1 MFKLILNL
9 SRTTKPSLQPENSI
23 QPVNEDKSN
32 LDSKSVKP
40 TDNLEKRE
48 SLNLAGVSISSHS
61 EVPEDL
67 VSTEVDGQIK
77 QAYFF
82 RNLLFAASIILV
94 AGTAI
99 FSLDLLPS
107 VLLGCGVIGFN
118 YFLTMQFVR
127 KLLRER
133 KLQALDLLFSFT
145 KFGITIIILFVA
157 MQYFELSPGGLLI
170 GLSNIALAV
179 IIYSFIRVMR
189 PQKSV

>member
-1 MFKLILNL
+1 M
-9 SRTTKPSLQPENSI
+9 KPVDE
-23 QPVNEDKSN
+23 EKSN
-32 LDSKSVKP
+32 FDSKSVEL

-48 SLNLAGVSISSHS
+48 PLNQASTAISTNS

-67 VSTEVDGQIK
+67 VSTEVAGQIK
-77 QAYFF
+77 QANFF

-118 YFLTMQFVR
+118 YFLTMQFVQ

-133 KLQALDLLFSFT
+133 KLEALDLLFSFT
-145 KFGITIIILFVA
+145 KFGITVIILFVA

>member
-1 MFKLILNL
+1 VFKLILNL
-9 SRTTKPSLQPENSI
+9 SRTTKPSIQPEKSM
-23 QPVNEDKSN
+23 QPVDEEKSN
-32 LDSKSVKP
+32 LDSKSVES
-40 TDNLEKRE
+40 TDKIGKIEP
-48 SLNLAGVSISSHS
+48 LNQADAAISTNS

-67 VSTEVDGQIK
+67 VSTEVAGQIK

-127 KLLRER
+127 KLLREG

>member
-1 MFKLILNL
+1 MMLKMNV
-9 SRTTKPSLQPENSI
+9 TTQTTPVPEKQMQPED
-23 QPVNEDKSN
+23 EEKSN
-32 LDSKSVKP
+32 LDSKSVES
-40 TDNLEKRE
+40 TDILGKIEP
-48 SLNLAGVSISSHS
+48 LNQAGAAISTDS

-67 VSTEVDGQIK
+67 VSTEVAGQIK

-118 YFLTMQFVR
+118 YLLTMQFVR
-127 KLLRER
+127 KLLQEG
-133 KLQALDLLFSFT
+133 KLQTLDLLFSFT

-157 MQYFELSPGGLLI
+157 MQYFDLSPGGLLI

-179 IIYSFIRVMR
+179 IIYSFFRVMR

>member
-1 MFKLILNL
+1 MD
-9 SRTTKPSLQPENSI
+9 E
-23 QPVNEDKSN
+23 EKSN
-32 LDSKSVKP
+32 LDSKSVEP
-40 TDNLEKRE
+40 TDNIEKRE
-48 SLNLAGVSISSHS
+48 PLNLACVSISSYS

-67 VSTEVDGQIK
+67 VSTAVDGQIK
-77 QAYFF
+77 QSYFF

-94 AGTAI
+94 AGTVI

-107 VLLGCGVIGFN
+107 VLLGCGVVGFN

-127 KLLRER
+127 KLLREG

-145 KFGITIIILFVA
+145 KFGITIIILFFA
-157 MQYFELSPGGLLI
+157 MQYFGLSPGGLLI

>member
-1 MFKLILNL
+1 MH
-9 SRTTKPSLQPENSI
+9 
-23 QPVNEDKSN
+23 PVNEDKSN

-48 SLNLAGVSISSHS
+48 SLNLAGVSISSYS
-61 EVPEDL
+61 EVPEDI

-99 FSLDLLPS
+99 FNLDLLPS

-179 IIYSFIRVMR
+179 IIYSFFRVIR

>member
-1 MFKLILNL
+1 MQ
-9 SRTTKPSLQPENSI
+9 SVDE
-23 QPVNEDKSN
+23 EKSN
-32 LDSKSVKP
+32 LDTKSVEP

-48 SLNLAGVSISSHS
+48 PLNQADAAISTNS

-67 VSTEVDGQIK
+67 VPTEIDGQIK

-82 RNLLFAASIILV
+82 INLLLAASIILV
-94 AGTAI
+94 VGTAI

-107 VLLGCGVIGFN
+107 VMLGCGVVGFN
-118 YFLTMQFVR
+118 YLLTMQFVR

-133 KLQALDLLFSFT
+133 KLRALDLLFSFT

-157 MQYFELSPGGLLI
+157 IKYFELSPRGLLI

>member
-1 MFKLILNL
+1 M
-9 SRTTKPSLQPENSI
+9 
-23 QPVNEDKSN
+23 QPVDEVKSN
-32 LDSKSVKP
+32 LDSKSVEQ

-48 SLNLAGVSISSHS
+48 PLNLTGSAISNNS

-67 VSTEVDGQIK
+67 FLTEVVGQIK

-82 RNLLFAASIILV
+82 RNLLFAASIIIV
-94 AGTAI
+94 AGTVI

-107 VLLGCGVIGFN
+107 VLIGCGVVGFN

-127 KLLRER
+127 KLLRGQ
-133 KLQALDLLFSFT
+133 KLQALDLLFSFS

-179 IIYSFIRVMR
+179 IIYSFIRIMY
-189 PQKSV
+189 PQKYV

>member
-1 MFKLILNL
+1 M
-9 SRTTKPSLQPENSI
+9 
-23 QPVNEDKSN
+23 QPVDEEKSN
-32 LDSKSVKP
+32 LDSKSVEP

-48 SLNLAGVSISSHS
+48 HLNLACVSISSHS

-118 YFLTMQFVR
+118 YILTMQLVR
-127 KLLRER
+127 KLLRKR
-133 KLQALDLLFSFT
+133 KLQALDFLFSFT
-145 KFGITIIILFVA
+145 KLGFTVIILFVA

>member
-1 MFKLILNL
+1 M
-9 SRTTKPSLQPENSI
+9 
-23 QPVNEDKSN
+23 QPVDEEKSN
-32 LDSKSVKP
+32 LGSKSVEP

-48 SLNLAGVSISSHS
+48 PLDLAGAAISTNS
-61 EVPEDL
+61 EVAEDS
-67 VSTEVDGQIK
+67 VSTEVDAQIK

-82 RNLLFAASIILV
+82 RNLLFAVSTILV

-127 KLLRER
+127 KLLRVR

>member
-1 MFKLILNL
+1 MEEEK
-9 SRTTKPSLQPENSI
+9 SI
-23 QPVNEDKSN
+23 
-32 LDSKSVKP
+32 LDSKSVEP
-40 TDNLEKRE
+40 TDNRKNKEP
-48 SLNLAGVSISSHS
+48 LNPAGASISNHYA
-61 EVPEDL
+61 VPENLGYKD
-67 VSTEVDGQIK
+67 VGGQIK

-94 AGTAI
+94 AGTAT
-99 FSLDLLPS
+99 FNLDLLPS

-179 IIYSFIRVMR
+179 IIYSFFRVIR

>member
-1 MFKLILNL
+1 LR
-9 SRTTKPSLQPENSI
+9 RTTKPSLQPENSI

-48 SLNLAGVSISSHS
+48 SLNLADVSISSHS

-94 AGTAI
+94 AGTAT
-99 FSLDLLPS
+99 FNLDLLPS

-179 IIYSFIRVMR
+179 IIYSFFRVIR

>member
-1 MFKLILNL
+1 M
-9 SRTTKPSLQPENSI
+9 
-23 QPVNEDKSN
+23 QPVDEEKSN
-32 LDSKSVKP
+32 LDSKSVEP

-48 SLNLAGVSISSHS
+48 PLNQAGAAISTNS
-61 EVPEDL
+61 EVSEDL
-67 VSTEVDGQIK
+67 VSTKVDGQIK

-118 YFLTMQFVR
+118 YLLTMQVVR
-127 KLLRER
+127 KLLQQR
-133 KLQALDLLFSFT
+133 KLQALDLLFSFI
-145 KFGITIIILFVA
+145 KFGITIITLFVA

-170 GLSNIALAV
+170 GLSNIALAI

>member
-1 MFKLILNL
+1 M
-9 SRTTKPSLQPENSI
+9 E
-23 QPVNEDKSN
+23 EEKSN
-32 LDSKSVKP
+32 LESKSEEP
-40 TDNLEKRE
+40 TEYFEKRE
-48 SLNLAGVSISSHS
+48 LLNQAGASISTNS

-67 VSTEVDGQIK
+67 VSKKIAGQIK
-77 QAYFF
+77 QVNFF
-82 RNLLFAASIILV
+82 RNLLFTASIILV

-99 FSLDLLPS
+99 FSIDLLPS

-118 YFLTMQFVR
+118 YLLTIQFVQ

-133 KLQALDLLFSFT
+133 KLQPLDLLFSFT

>member
-1 MFKLILNL
+1 M
-9 SRTTKPSLQPENSI
+9 
-23 QPVNEDKSN
+23 NEDKSN

-48 SLNLAGVSISSHS
+48 SLNLAGVSISSYS
-61 EVPEDL
+61 EVPEDF
-67 VSTEVDGQIK
+67 VSIEMAGQTK

-94 AGTAI
+94 AGTAT
-99 FSLDLLPS
+99 FNLDLLPS

-179 IIYSFIRVMR
+179 IIYSFFRVIR

>member
-1 MFKLILNL
+1 MD
-9 SRTTKPSLQPENSI
+9 E
-23 QPVNEDKSN
+23 EKSN
-32 LDSKSVKP
+32 LDSKSVEP

-48 SLNLAGVSISSHS
+48 PLNHAGAAISNHS

-67 VSTEVDGQIK
+67 VSTEVAGQIK

-118 YFLTMQFVR
+118 YILTIQFVQ

-133 KLQALDLLFSFT
+133 KLLALDLLFSFT
-145 KFGITIIILFVA
+145 KFGINIIILIVA

-170 GLSNIALAV
+170 GLSNIAIAV

-189 PQKSV
+189 PEKFV

>member
-1 MFKLILNL
+1 M
-9 SRTTKPSLQPENSI
+9 KP
-23 QPVNEDKSN
+23 VDEDKSN
-32 LDSKSVKP
+32 LESKLVEPK
-40 TDNLEKRE
+40 DNLEKRE
-48 SLNLAGVSISSHS
+48 TLNLACVSISSYS

-67 VSTEVDGQIK
+67 VLTAVDGQIK
-77 QAYFF
+77 QSYFF

-94 AGTAI
+94 AGTVI

-145 KFGITIIILFVA
+145 KFGITILILFVA